1 MDFSAGDNNDSI
13 TVIDVTE
20 PKKVHC
26 CFVSFQDKLE
36 QDQRS
41 QNGNES
47 EEDEEIERHDVG
59 RRIIKGMTPL
69 PASSYLLGILR
80 QRRREDP
87 GEFSRLS
94 RMPRVFSTRGC
105 CCVEGYLAS

>member
-1 MDFSAGDNNDSI
+1 MDFNAGDNNDGI
-13 TVIDVTE
+13 MVIDVTE
-20 PKKVHC
+20 PKKARC
-26 CFVSFQDKLE
+26 CFVNFQDKLE

-47 EEDEEIERHDVG
+47 EEDEEIERHGVG

-87 GEFSRLS
+87 GEFSRPG
-94 RMPRVFSTRGC
+94 RMP
-105 CCVEGYLAS
+105 